1 MHVEHVLVQEAH
13 CRGFGAGDTWTA
25 PSWLANQETDDYLRL
40 NDRHMRLM
48 ARWLEERRP
57 LTRGQHGLVLL
68 ALYRLDVLRE
78 RLRGSAWPDGTPIE
92 GGDEWLED
100 ETELLL
106 RAFEWVEAVL
116 LRRGPS

>member
-1 MHVEHVLVQEAH
+1 MERNGVSPTSFRFETEEDGKTPRIWVTDLV
-13 CRGFGAGDTWTA
+13 
-25 PSWLANQETDDYLRL
+25 ETDDYLRL